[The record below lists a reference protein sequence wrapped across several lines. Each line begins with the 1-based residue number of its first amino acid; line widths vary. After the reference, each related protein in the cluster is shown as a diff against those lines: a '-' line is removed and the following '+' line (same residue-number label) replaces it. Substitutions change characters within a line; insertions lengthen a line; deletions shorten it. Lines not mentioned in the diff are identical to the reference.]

1 MELLKAFQQVEGE
14 LIVCACVVLE
24 TLLVLKLFVLLL
36 QSLYRS
42 PCQGGERNPVMR
54 EVWRGCKRG
63 CNWVKTSLGHLAGPT
78 SKPIAEA
85 WDSLQRRLLLY
96 FSRSIMVCG
105 MYRIIAVQVWYFQG
119 KSRRHPSV
127 DLPLLGSFA
136 VLLMVS
142 TFPCFQTRIA
152 MDILFWLL
160 QLLSIV
166 SMLLAQPSDTTQVVV
181 LTVVLRTVASLW
193 VRSGWWALIA
203 YLPNSIY
210 VVYSAPMSRGSS
222 LAASLGVALAI
233 ITLRHFMYKTVELC
247 FDLRA
252 KTIKLD
258 AVSAL
263 MTGFCDC
270 VVHLDRDLKLLED
283 SPRIAALLLCGAS
296 NCSRGASFLELVCE
310 DDRGRVRSLFTDSF
324 AAPVTHSLAL
334 NVRLVDSDSNQV
346 KVEMMHIPFFDEQG
360 EPCHLL
366 CLRESDDVTTASTVA
381 PLQRDTVSATLVNFG
396 GATEQAYVVFDA
408 MTFDI
413 LLASSDFEAL
423 FAKCTGHAANL
434 EEMSVH
440 DLPTDVGEPSLSRRI
455 QLVVNSFYHNSSNN
469 IDLGVFQFFGACKMQ
484 VRVELQHDP
493 ALATLVGTLHVTPTN
508 PGLLL
513 QPQVHVGRRKKT
525 RSHYA
530 SPHPLMTTFPTRRVI
545 EL

>member
-181 LTVVLRTVASLW
+181 LSPAK
-193 VRSGWWALIA
+193 IA
-203 YLPNSIY
+203 
-210 VVYSAPMSRGSS
+210 
-222 LAASLGVALAI
+222 
-233 ITLRHFMYKTVELC
+233 F
-247 FDLRA
+247 
-252 KTIKLD
+252 
-258 AVSAL
+258 AVSSW
-263 MTGFCDC
+263 
-270 VVHLDRDLKLLED
+270 R
-283 SPRIAALLLCGAS
+283 
-296 NCSRGASFLELVCE
+296 
-310 DDRGRVRSLFTDSF
+310 
-324 AAPVTHSLAL
+324 
-334 NVRLVDSDSNQV
+334 
-346 KVEMMHIPFFDEQG
+346 
-360 EPCHLL
+360 
-366 CLRESDDVTTASTVA
+366 
-381 PLQRDTVSATLVNFG
+381 
-396 GATEQAYVVFDA
+396 
-408 MTFDI
+408 
-413 LLASSDFEAL
+413 
-423 FAKCTGHAANL
+423 
-434 EEMSVH
+434 
-440 DLPTDVGEPSLSRRI
+440 
-455 QLVVNSFYHNSSNN
+455 
-469 IDLGVFQFFGACKMQ
+469 
-484 VRVELQHDP
+484 
-493 ALATLVGTLHVTPTN
+493 
-508 PGLLL
+508 
-513 QPQVHVGRRKKT
+513 
-525 RSHYA
+525 
-530 SPHPLMTTFPTRRVI
+530 
-545 EL
+545 